1 MRQLT
6 SGLRGDLG
14 TRLCSR
20 PSAVVITQGEGVTT
34 WHGACVHG
42 ESLLWDVPSPAPL
55 RSPGPSPAWAFA
67 WALLCSQV
75 LPEPPEPRPHP
86 ARQPCSGS
94 SFPLPR
100 GSGASADPQDWPE
113 SWVLPFCLR
122 SLGQAEGLPQASV
135 SPPGKRRRSVQLWLA
150 QQVKAAPGTT
160 SRLPPRPPPAPAGP
174 PPPRLDGED
183 RAPCG
188 SERPWALVGTACNT
202 SALALRLPCDRWVIK
217 GGK

>member
-6 SGLRGDLG
+6 SALRGDLG

-20 PSAVVITQGEGVTT
+20 PSAVVITQGEGATT
-34 WHGACVHG
+34 WHGACIHG

-55 RSPGPSPAWAFA
+55 RSPGPSLAWAFA

-75 LPEPPEPRPHP
+75 LPEPPEAPVLTPPGSLAQAP
-86 ARQPCSGS
+86 AS
-94 SFPLPR
+94 PLPR

-122 SLGQAEGLPQASV
+122 SLGQAEGLPQTSV
-135 SPPGKRRRSVQLWLA
+135 SPPGKRRRGVQLWLA
-150 QQVKAAPGTT
+150 QQAKAAPGTT
-160 SRLPPRPPPAPAGP
+160 SRPPPRPPPAPAGP

-183 RAPCG
+183 GAPMREREALG
-188 SERPWALVGTACNT
+188 S
-202 SALALRLPCDRWVIK
+202 
-217 GGK
+217 GGDSVSDV